1 MSTKIYDGEPL
12 KAVSTS
18 PQRPQHQI
26 NRSASELSSPIKL
39 PRHHPLHQRRERDRD
54 DRASL
59 SANPAIPLPRDS
71 LDLPRSEG
79 VTPGATTDT
88 SRRLDMFLPGA
99 EDAGNHAGVPM
110 AHQPSRSKEEQI
122 KGRGRKPAS
131 STTGL
136 QNSLADLSAF
146 SNTTMRRLDDTYYS
160 VLERLSMLQSTI
172 VAIKEL
178 ASMSQEVSESFGE
191 ESKGLV
197 SEIESQMGSF
207 DQFDDQQ
214 KRIQV
219 LQDRIYAGRDK
230 AQTLSKRVDVVRER
244 IEGWERADREWQER
258 TRKRLKVLWI
268 FISAILFV
276 MMLVFFGARFAPS
289 SADVSV
295 VTELRGSSS
304 QDGLP
309 LADGFIGNESES
321 AAGMTDEVRE
331 VLSQRKDDNLA
342 EEGVLRAFDEL

>member
-1 MSTKIYDGEPL
+1 MSTKFYDGEPL
-12 KAVSTS
+12 KPFSSS

-26 NRSASELSSPIKL
+26 KRSVSELSSPIKL
-39 PRHHPLHQRRERDRD
+39 PRHQRRERDLD

-59 SANPAIPLPRDS
+59 SASPVIHLPRDS

-99 EDAGNHAGVPM
+99 EDAGNHAGIPM
-110 AHQPSRSKEEQI
+110 AHQLSRSKEEQI
-122 KGRGRKPAS
+122 KGQRRKPAS

-172 VAIKEL
+172 VAIKDL
-178 ASMSQEVSESFGE
+178 ASMSQEVNESFDE

-197 SEIESQMGSF
+197 SEIEAQLSSF

-230 AQTLSKRVDVVRER
+230 VQTLSKRVDVVRER

-268 FISAILFV
+268 IISAILFV

-289 SADVSV
+289 SVNVSV
-295 VTELRGSSS
+295 ATELTASSS

-309 LADGFIGNESES
+309 LADGFIGNESKS
-321 AAGMTDEVRE
+321 AADMTDEVRE
-331 VLSQRKDDNLA
+331 VLNERKGDSSA
-342 EEGVLRAFDEL
+342 EEGVLRALDEL